1 MFTKRKNIIETGGVK
16 IPVDGDFRIM
26 CRYSAA
32 VLRGDKEAAAECAK
46 EFFFSGLPDGISG
59 EKAAEIIGD
68 FYAEGL
74 SPGYEKK
81 SNKDDDKAEKI
92 GQTVQP
98 SFDFEED
105 EGYFFAA
112 FLGEYGINLNEAK
125 MHWFDFCS
133 LFRGL
138 DDECKL
144 KRIIAIRGQS
154 TNDEK
159 TTAGKQR
166 LRKLKKV
173 FGLKLNR
180 PPTFNSLEERDN
192 AMKNMLKRQREMLKE
207 KMKEAGK
214 GAM

>member
-1 MFTKRKNIIETGGVK
+1 MFTSRKNVTEADGVK

-32 VLRGDKEAAAECAK
+32 ILRGDKKAAAECAK
-46 EFFFSGLPDGISG
+46 EFFFSGLPEGISG
-59 EKAAEIIGD
+59 EKAAEIMQD
-68 FYAEGL
+68 FYVRGL
-74 SPGYEKK
+74 SPGVE
-81 SNKDDDKAEKI
+81 NRDDKKESETEKI
-92 GQTVQP
+92 SRTVQP

-125 MHWFDFCS
+125 MHWFDFCA

-138 DDECKL
+138 NDECKL

-159 TTAGKQR
+159 TSAWKQR
-166 LRKLKKV
+166 LRKLKRV

-180 PPTFNSLEERDN
+180 PPTFNSLEDRDM
-192 AMKNMLKRQREMLKE
+192 AMKISLKRQQEMLKE
-207 KMKEAGK
+207 KMKEK
-214 GAM
+214 GEGA